1 MHGVNRLKAKIIT
14 MIHNNGTKTITV
26 RLSNELYTALKTAPI
41 NNVSEVIRR
50 CIINSIE
57 RSPQS
62 KQTGKKTI

>member
-1 MHGVNRLKAKIIT
+1 MYGVNRLKAKTIR
-14 MIHNNGTKTITV
+14 MIQNNGTKTITV
-26 RLSNELYTALKTAPI
+26 RLSNELYNALKTAPI

>member
-1 MHGVNRLKAKIIT
+1 MYGVNRLKAKTIR
-14 MIHNNGTKTITV
+14 MLQNNATKTITV

-57 RSPQS
+57 RSPES

>member
-1 MHGVNRLKAKIIT
+1 MHGVNRLEAKT
-14 MIHNNGTKTITV
+14 RMMLKNNETKTITI
-26 RLSNELYTALKTAPI
+26 RLSNQLYTALKTAPI

-57 RSPQS
+57 RSPEA

>member
-1 MHGVNRLKAKIIT
+1 MHGVNRLKAKTIR
-14 MIHNNGTKTITV
+14 MLQNNATKTITV

-57 RSPQS
+57 RSPES